1 MAKKLRILVNTRPIT
16 NLLNHF
22 FKHPKP
28 ILILKFLSIQ
38 IKCNTRPMLIL
49 NKFIKNC
56 FFGIFHNSLFF
67 NEFFSERPYDLLIN
81 DGHGRIVLNK
91 DNRDLK
97 CFPDC
102 PQSSYCDMGMCRCK
116 HRLLVRLLYFFQ

>member
-1 MAKKLRILVNTRPIT
+1 
-16 NLLNHF
+16 
-22 FKHPKP
+22 
-28 ILILKFLSIQ
+28 
-38 IKCNTRPMLIL
+38 MLIL
-49 NKFIKNC
+49 NNFIENWV

-67 NEFFSERPYDLLIN
+67 NKIFSERPYDLLIN
-81 DGHGRIVLNK
+81 NGHGRIVLNK

-116 HRLLVRLLYFFQ
+116 HRLLVRTTLFFPVINALVNIYIYTTGYSLGNILV

>member
-1 MAKKLRILVNTRPIT
+1 
-16 NLLNHF
+16 
-22 FKHPKP
+22 
-28 ILILKFLSIQ
+28 
-38 IKCNTRPMLIL
+38 MLIL
-49 NKFIKNC
+49 NNFIKNWVFLA
-56 FFGIFHNSLFF
+56 FFQNSLFF

-81 DGHGRIVLNK
+81 NGHGRIVLNK

-116 HRLLVRLLYFFQ
+116 HRLLVRLL